1 MYIYT
6 LYTRCNT
13 APPPCLSLGITRP
26 GKKQHSPNEHASAH
40 RRTYIYTVCKR
51 KEKNEV

>member
-26 GKKQHSPNEHASAH
+26 EKKQHSPNEHASAH
-40 RRTYIYTVCKR
+40 THTYTQSV
-51 KEKNEV
+51 KEKKKNEV